1 MKRLIL
7 ITMFLGILALGAQ
20 AQNKIDKLVDTYSTL
35 GSSVFTT
42 AVKRDPQ
49 TRAVK
54 KVVKVLQV
62 QHPKAETLVSTFRDV
77 ARQNPETTEQ
87 QANGTTTL
95 VMAEQQP
102 NQVRIYMLEYQK
114 RTVVSSAKVTIIC
127 SFR

>member
-1 MKRLIL
+1 ML
-7 ITMFLGILALGAQ
+7 LGAVTLGAQ

-42 AVKRDPQ
+42 AVKRDPK

-62 QHPKAETLVSTFRDV
+62 LQPKAQTLVDTFRDV
-77 ARQNPETTEQ
+77 ADRHPQTTEQ

-95 VMAEQQP
+95 IMTEQRP
-102 NQVRIYMLEYQK
+102 NQVRVYMLEYQK
-114 RTVVSSAKVTIIC
+114 HTVVSSATVTIIC
-127 SFR
+127 SFK

>member
-95 VMAEQQP
+95 IMAEQQP

-127 SFR
+127 SFK

>member
-127 SFR
+127 SFK